1 MLFVY
6 WTDARKLL
14 RKHVTKILRGGSSDS
29 VVWAKNNAV
38 KCWETLIPSNAVAN
52 HRDELAVL
60 DLEADVEAKVDSLE
74 GDDLELANNRLEK
87 TRRDKKL
94 YTEALAA
101 LNVVETA
108 KSKRLAPTLAVP
120 FLACAQNVCQLMT
133 NQQDLGIG
141 ITSVFDEGTCTLQTH
156 FFFAVDLAMA
166 IGGMTCML
174 GDNSTHSMAILPL
187 CYADVVDAWIMHVDL
202 CLQSNL
208 DEDVKLSMLKA
219 RTQELYTFSY
229 ELGELVSA
237 AVAQR
242 RTETPLLTVEV
253 VVNLMRAIQG
263 IPPPHPHTNTLTH
276 ASKTA
281 FTYRV

>member
-60 DLEADVEAKVDSLE
+60 DLEADVEACDSIITGIEAKVDSLE

-120 FLACAQNVCQLMT
+120 FLPCAQNVCQLMT

-156 FFFAVDLAMA
+156 FFFAGDLAMA
-166 IGGMTCML
+166 IG
-174 GDNSTHSMAILPL
+174 
-187 CYADVVDAWIMHVDL
+187 
-202 CLQSNL
+202 
-208 DEDVKLSMLKA
+208 ELS
-219 RTQELYTFSY
+219 
-229 ELGELVSA
+229 
-237 AVAQR
+237 
-242 RTETPLLTVEV
+242 
-253 VVNLMRAIQG
+253 
-263 IPPPHPHTNTLTH
+263 
-276 ASKTA
+276 ASK
-281 FTYRV
+281 